1 MYHYQLKAALNH
13 LYHISLLPC
22 NVLVF
27 VRLLLGLTD
36 LPEERNLLKRNMFL
50 HSKEKNSRA
59 RERDKSE
66 TNRSKPFCLAKLP
79 GAQRREENSTQRL
92 SCCGDPLLPFSTTR
106 RVARVSAV
114 CSSPLPRFRN
124 PAAPPRQPARFS
136 TRHGHLTRRGCPPN
150 PGCSAVRSSRPRR
163 PPRRPPRLLSSPR
176 SPARKKE
183 GGHFVL
189 VGSQPAR
196 SRPVVLARPPAAFLP
211 LPPLSPRFPRFLRR
225 LVFFPGNSLRGQ
237 SQPSFGGSSYR
248 PGISSRRGLARRLSA
263 PLRGRRGA
271 EIHPDV
277 DRSRLL
283 VSSPRVLGWIPEPRH

>member
-1 MYHYQLKAALNH
+1 MLQTALYHYQLKAALNH

-27 VRLLLGLTD
+27 VRLFLGLTD

-114 CSSPLPRFRN
+114 CSSPLPRFRS
-124 PAAPPRQPARFS
+124 PAAPTQGLQTCPVPVWAGTKPAQIQNLNLNLKNKKIPKNILRCDEYNGVKFS
-136 TRHGHLTRRGCPPN
+136 QKIVHLTYF
-150 PGCSAVRSSRPRR
+150 SV
-163 PPRRPPRLLSSPR
+163 
-176 SPARKKE
+176 
-183 GGHFVL
+183 
-189 VGSQPAR
+189 
-196 SRPVVLARPPAAFLP
+196 
-211 LPPLSPRFPRFLRR
+211 
-225 LVFFPGNSLRGQ
+225 
-237 SQPSFGGSSYR
+237 
-248 PGISSRRGLARRLSA
+248 I
-263 PLRGRRGA
+263 
-271 EIHPDV
+271 
-277 DRSRLL
+277 
-283 VSSPRVLGWIPEPRH
+283 